1 MRDLPPPRPRG
12 NRIDAVPHN
21 APELAGHGA
30 FAVGVTTLRLTNRD
44 QIDVAASARGPL
56 RLADR
61 DLVTELWYPAVSGA
75 APNRDS
81 ASRYRTELRDGDTSV
96 WLHGLACRDAGWA
109 SDGPF
114 PLVVL
119 SHGHPGNRF
128 LMAHLAEAL
137 ASRGYVV
144 AAVDHLGSTYC
155 DHQNFGA
162 TLVHRPTDQRFVID
176 ALADPKAGYA
186 DRIDTETVGVI
197 GYSMG
202 AYGALIFG
210 GAGLSEAAMTY
221 AKTTRRALLVRHAAG
236 SATLDALVD
245 PRVKAIVPIGIW
257 GAQHDFWRPEALA
270 AMTKPCLLI
279 GGSADEISGYAAGIR
294 RVFSGLTGCDRH
306 LLTFVGAAH
315 NAAAPIP
322 APEESWAPSPGLNFL
337 PADHYADPVWD
348 TIWMNAVAQHFSA
361 AFLGLHLKQQTAL
374 ATYLD
379 ADFAGFRAGTDIGLQ
394 FETLPA
400 GHQT

>member
-1 MRDLPPPRPRG
+1 MSDTPPPRPRG
-12 NRIDAVPHN
+12 NRIDVVPHN
-21 APELAGHGA
+21 APELAGHGR

-44 QIDVAASARGPL
+44 QIDVAASAPGPL
-56 RLADR
+56 RLSDR
-61 DLVTELWYPAVSGA
+61 DLVTELWYPAVSDAG
-75 APNRDS
+75 PNRDS
-81 ASRYRTELRDGDTSV
+81 GSWYRTELRDGETSV
-96 WLHGLACRDAGWA
+96 WLHGRACRDGDWA
-109 SDGPF
+109 TGGPF

-144 AAVDHLGSTYC
+144 AAVDHLGSTYG
-155 DHQNFGA
+155 DHQSFGT
-162 TLVHRPTDQRFVID
+162 TLMHRPLDQRFVID
-176 ALADPKAGYA
+176 ALADPKAGFA
-186 DRIDTETVGVI
+186 GRIDTENVGVV

-221 AKTTRRALLVRHAAG
+221 ANGTRRALLVRHAAG

-245 PRVKAIVPIGIW
+245 PRVKAIVPIGLW
-257 GAQHDFWRPEALA
+257 GAQHGFWLPEALG

-279 GGSADEISGYAAGIR
+279 GGSADQISGYAAGIR

-306 LLTFVGAAH
+306 LLTFLGAGH

-322 APEESWAPSPGLNFL
+322 APEESWAPSPVLDFL
-337 PADHYADPVWD
+337 PADHYADPIWD
-348 TIWMNAVAQHFSA
+348 TIWMNAVAQHFIA
-361 AFLGLHLKQQTAL
+361 AFLGLNLKHQTAMAPFL
-374 ATYLD
+374 A
-379 ADFAGFRAGTDIGLQ
+379 ADFAGFRTGTDKGLQ
-394 FETLPA
+394 FETLLA
-400 GHQT
+400 DGQT